1 MQRGVT
7 GASAAVAP
15 PCARASC
22 ALPRGRARSPC
33 TAPCGRLSAAQDHA
47 HARNCTYAHAR
58 TRTHCDCIG
67 GLCIPRKREDTVR
80 TKHGTPHD
88 MARAID
94 MATSDGA
101 RSQAQCQSRCRCG
114 GEPSPGADVA
124 GAKSTSGS
132 SPGVDGSAHVMSQ
145 MLHTSTRPKPTHP
158 TNRASSA
165 GACLTAERH
174 PAARC
179 ACVRA
184 ACVRGCVRVQPRSA
198 CAAL

>member
-7 GASAAVAP
+7 GASAGVAP

-67 GLCIPRKREDTVR
+67 GLCIARKREDTVR
-80 TKHGTPHD
+80 TKRGTPHD

-94 MATSDGA
+94 TATSDGA
-101 RSQAQCQSRCRCG
+101 RSQAQSQSRCRCG
-114 GEPSPGADVA
+114 GEPSPGADV
-124 GAKSTSGS
+124 GV
-132 SPGVDGSAHVMSQ
+132 SPVPVPMWGRAQSRCRCGRGQVHLRLLSRCGWIGPCDVTNAAYK
-145 MLHTSTRPKPTHP
+145 HTSKPHAP
-158 TNRASSA
+158 DESRFK
-165 GACLTAERH
+165 R
-174 PAARC
+174 RC
-179 ACVRA
+179 MPDCRKT
-184 ACVRGCVRVQPRSA
+184 PRST
-198 CAAL
+198 L